1 LSITSPG
8 DIATPV
14 SGKEEIA
21 MAGGRTKI
29 HTGPGDKV
37 FDAIVFVLM
46 FMVLLICLYPI
57 YFIIIASI
65 SDPNLVSTGKV
76 LLYPRGITF
85 DGYNRIFNYKMIWIG
100 YRNTIL
106 YTTLGTTI
114 NVIITVSAG
123 FALSR
128 KTLVGRKTLLLL
140 FVFTMFFNGGMIPTY
155 MVVKALGLINKIG
168 AMVLPNAL
176 QVWNLMI
183 ARSFFESTIPE
194 DLRSAAFI
202 DGAGNLRFFF
212 QIVVPL
218 SKAIVSV
225 MVLFYA
231 ISHWNSFFNAF
242 IYLESSKLYP
252 LQVILRDILVS
263 NQPDPAM
270 IDDLATLIEKQK
282 VAEMLKYGL
291 IVVASLPVL
300 ILYPFVQRYFV
311 TGVMVGSI
319 KG

>member
-1 LSITSPG
+1 MMQRRQHIRIRAALG
-8 DIATPV
+8 DRAFEAV
-14 SGKEEIA
+14 
-21 MAGGRTKI
+21 
-29 HTGPGDKV
+29 V
-37 FDAIVFVLM
+37 FMLM
-46 FMVLLICLYPI
+46 LLFLLICLYPL
-57 YFIIIASI
+57 YFILIASV
-65 SDPNLVSTGKV
+65 SDPNLVSQGKV
-76 LLYPRGITF
+76 LLIPKGITLS
-85 DGYNRIFNYKMIWIG
+85 GYGRIFNYKKIWSG
-100 YRNTIL
+100 YRNTML
-106 YTTLGTTI
+106 YTSLGTAI
-114 NVIITVSAG
+114 NVMITVSAG
-123 FALSR
+123 FSLSR
-128 KTLVGRKTLLLL
+128 KTLTGRKFFLML
-140 FVFTMFFNGGMIPTY
+140 FVFTLFFNGGMIPTY
-155 MVVKALGLINKIG
+155 IVVKRLGLINTIW

-183 ARSFFESTIPE
+183 ARSFFETTIPE

-212 QIVVPL
+212 QIVLPL

-231 ISHWNSFFNAF
+231 ISHWNAFFNAF
-242 IYLESSKLYP
+242 LYLESDHLYP

-263 NQPDPAM
+263 NQPDPTM
-270 IDDLATLIEKQK
+270 IDDIATLIEKQK
-282 VAEMLKYGL
+282 VAELLKYGL

>member
-1 LSITSPG
+1 M
-8 DIATPV
+8 IAKRTQIQ
-14 SGKEEIA
+14 SGLND
-21 MAGGRTKI
+21 KI
-29 HTGPGDKV
+29 
-37 FDAIVFVLM
+37 FDTIVFVLM
-46 FMVLLICLYPI
+46 FIILLICLYPL

-65 SDPNLVSTGKV
+65 SDPNLVSAGKV
-76 LLYPRGITF
+76 LFFPRGVTF
-85 DGYNRIFNYKMIWIG
+85 DGYERIFHYRKIWSG
-100 YRNTIL
+100 YQNTIL
-106 YTTLGTTI
+106 YTTLGTAI

-128 KTLVGRKTLLLL
+128 KSLVGRKAILLL

-155 MVVKALGLINKIG
+155 MVVDSLGLINSIW

-212 QIVVPL
+212 QIVMPL

-231 ISHWNSFFNAF
+231 ISHWNAFFNAF
-242 IYLESSKLYP
+242 IYLESDKLYP
-252 LQVILRDILVS
+252 LQVVLRDILVS

-300 ILYPFVQRYFV
+300 LLYPFVQRYFV

>member
-1 LSITSPG
+1 
-8 DIATPV
+8 
-14 SGKEEIA
+14 
-21 MAGGRTKI
+21 MAGNRTQIK
-29 HTGPGDKV
+29 TGLGDRT
-37 FDAIVFVLM
+37 FDTIVFVLM
-46 FMVLLICLYPI
+46 FVVLLICLYPL

-76 LLYPRGITF
+76 LFYPRGVTF
-85 DGYNRIFNYKMIWIG
+85 DGYNRIFHYKMIWSG

-106 YTTLGTTI
+106 YTTLGTSI

-128 KTLVGRKTLLLL
+128 KTLVGRKAFLLL

-155 MVVKALGLINKIG
+155 MVVDSLGLINSIW

-212 QIVVPL
+212 QIVMPL

-231 ISHWNSFFNAF
+231 ISHWNAFFNAF

-252 LQVILRDILVS
+252 LQVVLRDILVS

>member
-1 LSITSPG
+1 MTGKRTQIQ
-8 DIATPV
+8 
-14 SGKEEIA
+14 SGLND
-21 MAGGRTKI
+21 KI
-29 HTGPGDKV
+29 
-37 FDAIVFVLM
+37 FDSIVFVLM
-46 FMVLLICLYPI
+46 FIILLICLYPL

-65 SDPNLVSTGKV
+65 SDPNLVSAGKV
-76 LLYPRGITF
+76 LFFPRGITF
-85 DGYNRIFNYKMIWIG
+85 DGYERIFHYRKIWSG
-100 YRNTIL
+100 YQNTIL
-106 YTTLGTTI
+106 YTTLGTSI

-128 KTLVGRKTLLLL
+128 KSLVGRKAFLLL

-155 MVVKALGLINKIG
+155 MVVDSLGLINTIW

-212 QIVVPL
+212 QIVLPL

-231 ISHWNSFFNAF
+231 ISHWNAFFNAF
-242 IYLESSKLYP
+242 IYLESDKLYP
-252 LQVILRDILVS
+252 LQVVLRDILVS

-282 VAEMLKYGL
+282 VAEMLKNGL

>member
-1 LSITSPG
+1 MM
-8 DIATPV
+8 
-14 SGKEEIA
+14 KR
-21 MAGGRTKI
+21 RTQHI
-29 HTGPGDKV
+29 QRGLGDKA
-37 FDAIVFVLM
+37 FDTIVFILM
-46 FMVLLICLYPI
+46 FLFLLICLYPL
-57 YFIIIASI
+57 YFILIASI
-65 SDPNLVSTGKV
+65 SDPNLVSTGQV
-76 LLYPRGITF
+76 LFYPRGITF
-85 DGYNRIFNYKMIWIG
+85 NGYERIFNYRKIWSG
-100 YRNTIL
+100 YRNTLI

-114 NVIITVSAG
+114 NVIITVFAG
-123 FALSR
+123 YALSR
-128 KTLVGRKTLLLL
+128 KTLVGRQFFLIM

-155 MVVKALGLINKIG
+155 MVVSRLGLINTIW
-168 AMVLPNAL
+168 AMVLPNAM

-212 QIVVPL
+212 QIALPL

-231 ISHWNSFFNAF
+231 ISHWNAFFNAF
-242 IYLESSKLYP
+242 IYLESDALYP
-252 LQVILRDILVS
+252 LQVILRDILIS
-263 NQPDPAM
+263 NQPDPTM
-270 IDDLATLIEKQK
+270 IDDIATLLEKQK

-300 ILYPFVQRYFV
+300 ALYPFVQRYFV

>member
-1 LSITSPG
+1 
-8 DIATPV
+8 
-14 SGKEEIA
+14 
-21 MAGGRTKI
+21 MARKRTQI
-29 HTGPGDKV
+29 QTGLNDKL
-37 FDAIVFVLM
+37 FDTIVFILM
-46 FMVLLICLYPI
+46 VVILLICLYPL

-65 SDPNLVSTGKV
+65 SDPYMVSSGKV

-85 DGYNRIFNYKMIWIG
+85 NGYDRIFHYRKIWSG
-100 YRNTIL
+100 YSNTIL

-123 FALSR
+123 YALSR
-128 KTLVGRKTLLLL
+128 KTLVGRKMILML
-140 FVFTMFFNGGMIPTY
+140 FVFTLFFNGGMIPTY
-155 MVVKALGLINKIG
+155 MVVDSLGLINTIW

-202 DGAGNLRFFF
+202 DGSGNLRFFF
-212 QIVVPL
+212 QIVMPL

-231 ISHWNSFFNAF
+231 ISHWNAFFNAF
-242 IYLESSKLYP
+242 LYLESDKLYP
-252 LQVILRDILVS
+252 LQVVLRDILVS
-263 NQPDPAM
+263 NQPDPSM

>member
-1 LSITSPG
+1 MTVNNSRIQRSLN
-8 DIATPV
+8 
-14 SGKEEIA
+14 
-21 MAGGRTKI
+21 
-29 HTGPGDKV
+29 DKV
-37 FDAIVFVLM
+37 FDTVTLIVM
-46 FMVLLICLYPI
+46 SIVLLICLYPL

-65 SDPNLVSTGKV
+65 SDPNMVAQGKV
-76 LLYPRGITF
+76 IFFPRGVTF
-85 DGYNRIFNYKMIWIG
+85 SGYERIFRYRKIWSG
-100 YRNTIL
+100 YQNTIL
-106 YTTLGTTI
+106 YTSLGTFI
-114 NVIITVSAG
+114 NVIITVTAG

-128 KTLVGRKTLLLL
+128 KTLVGRKFFLLL
-140 FVFTMFFNGGMIPTY
+140 FVFTMFFSGGMIPTY
-155 MVVKALGLINKIG
+155 MVVDSLGLINTIW

-183 ARSFFESTIPE
+183 ARSFFETTIPE

-212 QIVVPL
+212 QIVLPL

-231 ISHWNSFFNAF
+231 ISHWNAFFNAF
-242 IYLESSKLYP
+242 IYLESDKLYP
-252 LQVILRDILVS
+252 LQVVLRDILVS
-263 NQPDPAM
+263 NQPDPSM
-270 IDDLATLIEKQK
+270 IDDIATLLEKQK
-282 VAEMLKYGL
+282 IAEMLKYGL

-311 TGVMVGSI
+311 TGVMVGSL